1 MEAPE
6 IIVLP
11 SVEELAEAAAQR
23 ITHSIQAAVQ
33 ERGHCL
39 IALSGG
45 TLPPRVH
52 HILATPPLRNQI
64 LWEAISIIWADERY
78 VPFDSPD
85 SNYLHARQTL
95 LDHTPIPS
103 DQVYPVPTYYA
114 TPQLAASIYE
124 RQVEAL
130 LAAHGGQIDISIL
143 GMGPDGHTASL
154 FPHHPALNAPA
165 HQHVI
170 AVTAAPKPP
179 PTRIT
184 LTPAVLNRSRLA
196 LFLVAGGDKAA
207 MLAAALRGPFTP
219 TEIPAQMIRPAQGRV
234 VWMLD
239 AEAAHGSTG
248 FQPVGGTS

>member
-1 MEAPE
+1 MDTPE
-6 IIVLP
+6 IVLFP

-45 TLPPRVH
+45 KVPPRVH
-52 HILATPPLRNQI
+52 HIIASPPLRNQI
-64 LWEAISIIWADERY
+64 PWEALSIIWVDERY

-85 SNYLHARQTL
+85 SNYLLARQTL

-114 TPQLAASIYE
+114 TPELAASVYE
-124 RQVEAL
+124 RQVQAL
-130 LAAHGGQIDISIL
+130 LGTHGGQIDISIL
-143 GMGPDGHTASL
+143 GMGADGHTASL
-154 FPHHPALNAPA
+154 FPQHPALNAA
-165 HQHVI
+165 ANQHVI
-170 AVTAAPKPP
+170 AVTDAPKPP
-179 PTRIT
+179 PTRIS

-196 LFLVAGGDKAA
+196 LFLVTGGDKAA

-239 AEAAHGSTG
+239 AEAAIHI
-248 FQPVGGTS
+248 